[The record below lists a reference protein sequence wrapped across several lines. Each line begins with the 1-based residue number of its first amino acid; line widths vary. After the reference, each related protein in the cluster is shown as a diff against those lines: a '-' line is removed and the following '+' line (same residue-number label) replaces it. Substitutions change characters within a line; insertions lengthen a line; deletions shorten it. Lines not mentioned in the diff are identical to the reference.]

1 VSTPD
6 NYRSLFEGSQASL
19 SDMAARQTQALARVG
34 RLRSAIVTVLRKNF
48 MAPSAQAEANLGSRL
63 SDIDDEILLAYLDA
77 FTAAASRGDQRAT
90 LQALREAIVALG
102 IPLRGDE
109 PLLWVEQIHQHRQ
122 RIAMLAGEP
131 TLPHTK
137 TGHAD
142 AVDHNARTGGRP
154 ALLGQ
159 QDARAT
165 SDPQPPVSAP
175 VPVEDYWRWDEPADI
190 GSDAAGVSADNAQ
203 HSDGLGSLFA
213 DVIEPRLW
221 QNDLGSTAP
230 ADDRWTPSPI
240 QARSTP
246 DRSPGASP
254 AVAPETWETG
264 DRPASSGIA
273 PVEHGERGTNVT
285 NAASTNSAAELHETP
300 DEAGSSDPSV
310 VAASAPDTGKRPG
323 RSKPSNG
330 AGEPT
335 PKRKVRKSA
344 TPPSDEDASVAT
356 ARTSAAVETTTPTAP
371 PQAPVVEQMPEAVAP
386 TSTSSGDG
394 TDASYDDWSLLD
406 EATNSTST
414 AGPAQSAGVPVVT
427 GLVAPMRPELFPG
440 TAPKKRPRNSRAP
453 SPSHEHEPMLLSG
466 TEVTLELND
475 GMRNALLAAAS
486 IPRPVFGR
494 DLVSIAGSLA
504 LVDAWEAECRANV
517 NTSPVRF
524 VAPKSR
530 HRLRGCLVAVDQAE
544 VRPTDWWHQAVKRY
558 RAGRLYELGVLLHR
572 VGDEIVSFSLGDHV
586 AVFRLNTPRGLV
598 GIVILLD
605 ASASGDQETLNDVA
619 EHMERLLAERLTMI
633 AVLTT
638 SAEPGSLET
647 LVADVE
653 HLAGERSWRPTVP
666 IVAARS
672 WEYADDRGS
681 SALMVLGQ
689 G

>member
-1 VSTPD
+1 MSTPD

-122 RIAMLAGEP
+122 RVAMLAGEP
-131 TLPHTK
+131 TRPNENVE
-137 TGHAD
+137 HAD
-142 AVDHNARTGGRP
+142 VVANSVRPGGRP

-159 QDARAT
+159 QDAVAT
-165 SDPQPPVSAP
+165 SSSPPPGSGP
-175 VPVEDYWRWDEPADI
+175 VPVEDYWRWDEPAATNTAGDL
-190 GSDAAGVSADNAQ
+190 SDSE
-203 HSDGLGSLFA
+203 HLSDGLGSLFA

-221 QNDLGSTAP
+221 QNDLGSAIPT
-230 ADDRWTPSPI
+230 DDRWTPSPL

-246 DRSPGASP
+246 DQTLGASP

-264 DRPASSGIA
+264 DRPASSVA
-273 PVEHGERGTNVT
+273 TPVEHHERSASVAD
-285 NAASTNSAAELHETP
+285 AASGNPAPATRDAADDVGSA
-300 DEAGSSDPSV
+300 DPGV
-310 VAASAPDTGKRPG
+310 AAASAPGTGKRPG
-323 RSKPSNG
+323 RSKPANG

-344 TPPSDEDASVAT
+344 TPPSDENGLADTTRTAVVGDAAAPSETPSQALVAEHT
-356 ARTSAAVETTTPTAP
+356 LDAIAP
-371 PQAPVVEQMPEAVAP
+371 A
-386 TSTSSGDG
+386 STSSGADV
-394 TDASYDDWSLLD
+394 AYDDWSPLV
-406 EATNSTST
+406 EAADPTSVTGPGPST
-414 AGPAQSAGVPVVT
+414 GVPVVT

-440 TAPKKRPRNSRAP
+440 TAPKKRSRNSRAP
-453 SPSHEHEPMLLSG
+453 SPSREQEPMLLSG
-466 TEVTLELND
+466 VDVTLSLND

-530 HRLRGCLVAVDQAE
+530 HRLRGCLVAVDQDA
-544 VRPTDWWHQAVKRY
+544 VRPTDWWYQAVKRY

-605 ASASGDQETLNDVA
+605 ASASGDRETLNDVA
-619 EHMERLLAERLTMI
+619 EHMERLLTERLTMI

-647 LVADVE
+647 LVTDVE

-681 SALMVLGQ
+681 SALMILGQ